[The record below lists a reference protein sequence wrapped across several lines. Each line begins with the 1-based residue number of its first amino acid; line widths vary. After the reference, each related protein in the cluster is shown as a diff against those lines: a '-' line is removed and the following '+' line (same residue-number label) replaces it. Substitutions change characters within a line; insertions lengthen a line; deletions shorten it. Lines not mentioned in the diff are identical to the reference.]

1 MTLRDRCKEMYQR
14 MQRDAM
20 LRQGS
25 PVDDLMAF
33 VLAEIGRSA
42 DTSLEE
48 TLPVV
53 IYFGSDADRD
63 EFIALVHEA
72 KPGMMAKRFP

>member
-1 MTLRDRCKEMYQR
+1 MSLRDRCKAMYQQ

-25 PVDDLMAF
+25 PVDDLVAF
-33 VLAEIGRSA
+33 VVAETGRTA
-42 DTSLEE
+42 DKRLKESLP
-48 TLPVV
+48 LCL
-53 IYFGSDADRD
+53 YFATDQDRD

-72 KPGMMAKRFP
+72 KPNMITKRIP